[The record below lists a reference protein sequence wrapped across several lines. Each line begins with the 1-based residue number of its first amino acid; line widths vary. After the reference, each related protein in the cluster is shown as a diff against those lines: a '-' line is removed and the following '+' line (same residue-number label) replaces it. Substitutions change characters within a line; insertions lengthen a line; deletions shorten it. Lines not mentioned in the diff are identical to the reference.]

1 MQKALAAAVRIG
13 GVAIL
18 GLKLCVVAS
27 AAPLEPDIQRQVRE
41 ATFEVVVPKPAEE
54 SIRYDKSWH
63 ELLPYQMRAD
73 KYVSVG
79 TAFAIGDNTYA
90 TAMHVLIASFGDS
103 RGEPMLRDAAG
114 KLYPIAQVTKGSVDQ
129 DFAVFTLANPPDN
142 VAALPLNEKPVL
154 NGTVYAVGNAL
165 GEGVV
170 MREGTTPRTRRRK
183 TAAAGPG
190 CAFPRRSRAATA
202 AGRWS
207 TPRAG

>member
-1 MQKALAAAVRIG
+1 MVRFG
-13 GVAIL
+13 GVGIL
-18 GLKLCVVAS
+18 GLQFCAGAL

-54 SIRYDKSWH
+54 SIRYDKPWH

-79 TAFAIGDNTYA
+79 TAFAIGDHQFV

-129 DFAVFTLANPPDN
+129 DFAVFTLANPPDS

-165 GEGVV
+165 GTCG
-170 MREGTTPRTRRRK
+170 G
-183 TAAAGPG
+183 
-190 CAFPRRSRAATA
+190 
-202 AGRWS
+202 
-207 TPRAG
+207 